1 MSLLMH
7 TLHVDL
13 GERSYPIY
21 VGRELISDPELL
33 AHHVPGSQVVVV
45 TCLLYTSDAADD

>member
-1 MSLLMH
+1 MR

-21 VGRELISDPELL
+21 IGENLL
-33 AHHVPGSQVVVV
+33 G
-45 TCLLYTSDAADD
+45 D

>member
-1 MSLLMH
+1 MR

-21 VGRELISDPELL
+21 IGENLL
-33 AHHVPGSQVVVV
+33 G
-45 TCLLYTSDAADD
+45 DAAGSRRISSVAGSR